1 MTPPEARHLRGSIL
15 QIDKALSWLATFYVY
30 RHSFSSNVAL
40 LCVPKS
46 SSGRPCVNYSL
57 GAGLCVAL
65 TIHFVWV
72 SHENDF
78 WHHGAYGHRKP
89 LHIVVFQDSVM
100 KLRRVA
106 KQRKQSTA
114 RSVIT
119 AATLFPSHF
128 SSCDT
133 ALALS
138 CSCVCSVF
146 NSFFLGDVTPRYG
159 SCAKSSEDSIK
170 FRCLGHVRGFP
181 LVWGL
186 HVGVP
191 LALVVLCSAGVALDH
206 LA

>member
-1 MTPPEARHLRGSIL
+1 ML
-15 QIDKALSWLATFYVY
+15 
-30 RHSFSSNVAL
+30 HSPFT
-40 LCVPKS
+40 
-46 SSGRPCVNYSL
+46 SSGFPTKTTF
-57 GAGLCVAL
+57 GIMAL
-65 TIHFVWV
+65 T
-72 SHENDF
+72 
-78 WHHGAYGHRKP
+78 AQKP

-181 LVWGL
+181 LVWGTSRRRSPTR
-186 HVGVP
+186 VGGSVFSR
-191 LALVVLCSAGVALDH
+191 CCLDH